1 MPQSS
6 SFPLKITLLIGN
18 SRPSGSVKKL
28 INCLAKQKVKI
39 AQVYAYD
46 AKTLWQAR
54 ACASIE
60 LLPHYLKGSQ
70 KNIARR
76 LQEKHAK
83 AYAVWLQQ
91 FQAQQFD
98 LGLSFFG
105 YWLPPSLF
113 NSPRLGFINFHPG
126 KLPDLPG
133 FEPETLAILEQWPSL
148 CGTLHVVA
156 ERFDEGP
163 ILAYTPEVVIRP
175 HELPQK
181 LLKRVTL
188 AGCVYLPSFLRQV
201 AEKGLVPLPMPF
213 HYQTLPNCQ
222 AFTKIL
228 LDQDDNAAILR
239 KNRAF
244 NRQKINRFLTID
256 QEGATERVVDAAIVP
271 YWQTWFYFGRRVR
284 LAKVGEKIGNYQ
296 KFRGKNNWACYRGRQ
311 GFVALRLLP
320 MPSDNAGKAKIAIA
334 SLKLS

>member
-1 MPQSS
+1 MQKSRH
-6 SFPLKITLLIGN
+6 FPLKIALLIGN
-18 SRPSGSVKKL
+18 SCPSGSVKKL
-28 INCLAKQKVKI
+28 LSCLSKQKVKI

-54 ACASIE
+54 TCAAIE
-60 LLPHYLKGSQ
+60 LLPYYLKGSQ

-76 LQEKHAK
+76 LQEKYAK

-98 LGLSFFG
+98 LGVSFFG
-105 YWLPPSLF
+105 CWLPPSLF
-113 NSPRLGFINFHPG
+113 NSPRLGFVNFHPG

-133 FEPETLAILEQWPSL
+133 FEPETLAILKQWPCL

-163 ILAYTPEVVIRP
+163 ILAYTPEVVIQR

-181 LLKRVTL
+181 LLKRVTF
-188 AGCVYLPSFLRQV
+188 AACAYLPHFLWQV
-201 AEKGLVPLPMPF
+201 AESGLAPLPIHF
-213 HYQTLPNCQ
+213 HYETLPDCR
-222 AFTKIL
+222 AFTKIF

-244 NRQKINRFLTID
+244 NRQKINRVLTIE
-256 QEGATERVVDAAIVP
+256 QEGVTARVVDAAIVP
-271 YWQTWFYFGRRVR
+271 YWQAWLYFGRRAR
-284 LAKVGEKIGNYQ
+284 FAKVGEKVGAYQ
-296 KFRGKNNWACYRGRQ
+296 KFRGQSAWFCYRGRQ
-311 GFVALRLLP
+311 GFIALRVLP
-320 MPSDNAGKAKIAIA
+320 IISNAADKAKMVVV
-334 SLKLS
+334 S